1 MLVTH
6 PPFSQLGNVDRNIL
20 RSTPG
25 YLTHRTYCIETAN
38 FIRRMLIID
47 AVNKF
52 KHNKGIFFSSQRRT
66 FLSTANS
73 VMTVLLRAIARES
86 PVDIFVLSSTNISQ
100 LNLNFG
106 IFQCHTFLYFQSRK
120 NSTIINKW
128 SSLDKLKSLII
139 IVLLLIFT

>member
-1 MLVTH
+1 MSFGSNFKDKKENFFTLLVTH

-66 FLSTANS
+66 VLSTANS

-86 PVDIFVLSSTNISQ
+86 PVDMLYSVVL
-100 LNLNFG
+100 
-106 IFQCHTFLYFQSRK
+106 TFH
-120 NSTIINKW
+120 N
-128 SSLDKLKSLII
+128 
-139 IVLLLIFT
+139 